1 MDLDALGARLSLP
14 DLSCPCSGGQLLGSC
29 PSEVPPRRPPIPAG
43 MQSGGVRA
51 HVSLQV
57 WKGYRQRKHTQ
68 QDRRTEMEFIGMVV
82 RPYPG
87 PGGGTGPALARGP
100 SPLLH
105 PSVPPPQSPA
115 PHGPHLPPLST
126 AGGQPEPPGTLM
138 EGFFRVRLR
147 ANHKAAARPRPL
159 PLLPLLEPFG
169 RNWKLG
175 RGGREQHRAAA
186 PLARCPCPWLAGEAQ
201 QAEEASGQWK
211 ARPGSC
217 SLWENLG
224 MPR

>member
-1 MDLDALGARLSLP
+1 MSGP
-14 DLSCPCSGGQLLGSC
+14 TCPCRCGRVTGRGNTLSRTGEQRWS
-29 PSEVPPRRPPIPAG
+29 
-43 MQSGGVRA
+43 
-51 HVSLQV
+51 SLAWWCV
-57 WKGYRQRKHTQ
+57 
-68 QDRRTEMEFIGMVV
+68 
-82 RPYPG
+82 
-87 PGGGTGPALARGP
+87 PALAQVVAQDR
-100 SPLLH
+100 PLQGAPPLFFI
-105 PSVPPPQSPA
+105 PLCPPPQSPA

-126 AGGQPEPPGTLM
+126 AGGQPEPPGTLV

-159 PLLPLLEPFG
+159 PLLPPLEPFG

-186 PLARCPCPWLAGEAQ
+186 PLATCPCPWLAGEAQ
-201 QAEEASGQWK
+201 QSEEASGQWK